1 MIAIIVGSIGTGDVP
16 SVGQHCCAPGVRALL
31 PGTTSGQLVLGRRE
45 PTHHREQLIQGG
57 RVEPPALPLSPL
69 PTSQSSAGPLP
80 ARRGPPAT
88 SATGPGAVLA
98 AGGVPPYPETQAY
111 VRTIEALA
119 NQFTGP
125 SGGGGPVPVSRPLH
139 RAGHPHRCG
148 LARSGRR
155 DSSRGPGRAVMPPAD
170 PPARGGLLLHPTA
183 MRQAVVE
190 GHPFGVIPEPLG
202 DRKGMAR
209 GYTIDP
215 IRLRLTRVRAD
226 LTQAELADLVGTIG
240 SQISR
245 YERGSAQPSVKT
257 IQKLAAALEIA
268 PAVLFAKLED
278 DERKLSDLRVSA
290 GMTQADVA
298 NALELNDGN
307 YSAIERGELG
317 LTPELAQR
325 LADTFGVAY
334 DQLLAAYFN
343 VRRYRRARGMQ
354 LLPLREDHVRSP
366 EEPAVPRIP
375 SKGPRP
381 FTPPPGYE

>member
-1 MIAIIVGSIGTGDVP
+1 
-16 SVGQHCCAPGVRALL
+16 
-31 PGTTSGQLVLGRRE
+31 
-45 PTHHREQLIQGG
+45 
-57 RVEPPALPLSPL
+57 
-69 PTSQSSAGPLP
+69 
-80 ARRGPPAT
+80 
-88 SATGPGAVLA
+88 
-98 AGGVPPYPETQAY
+98 
-111 VRTIEALA
+111 
-119 NQFTGP
+119 
-125 SGGGGPVPVSRPLH
+125 
-139 RAGHPHRCG
+139 
-148 LARSGRR
+148 
-155 DSSRGPGRAVMPPAD
+155 
-170 PPARGGLLLHPTA
+170 
-183 MRQAVVE
+183 
-190 GHPFGVIPEPLG
+190 
-202 DRKGMAR
+202 MAR

-317 LTPELAQR
+317 LTPAFTEQ
-325 LADTFGVAY
+325 LADTFGATL
-334 DQLLAAYFN
+334 DQVTAAYFN
-343 VRRYRRARGMQ
+343 ARRQRRGRGMQ
-354 LLPLREDHVRSP
+354 LQPLREEHVRSP
-366 EEPAVPRIP
+366 DEPTVPRIP
-375 SKGPRP
+375 NKGPRP